1 MVVKNGE
8 EILNDGDAV
17 KTGDVIVSG
26 KVATY
31 KEGYPEE
38 YIYVHSMADIM
49 AYTTHSKNGDYKLYY
64 ESRVPTGKNRYMV
77 SLEVFGKM
85 FSLPLGRMN
94 FEEYDVNETRHEICI
109 PFFGYTGIAFDT
121 VKYTEVNV
129 NKEPISIETA
139 VEFAKNDLEEKI
151 SNELLY
157 GSILTDEN
165 VEYEKID
172 NETINVKLEMDFIQN
187 IATSQPISAD
197 TEGEEILDKQTD

>member
-1 MVVKNGE
+1 MGLNILRIPENLVDYLGEDISFIYRENEREDTRESLWFQSRNKN
-8 EILNDGDAV
+8 NDTRTLGL
-17 KTGDVIVSG
+17 

-94 FEEYDVNETRHEICI
+94 FEEYDVNEARHEICI
-109 PFFGYTGIAFDT
+109 PFFGYTGF
-121 VKYTEVNV
+121 
-129 NKEPISIETA
+129 A
-139 VEFAKNDLEEKI
+139 VRCGQIYRSKCK
-151 SNELLY
+151 
-157 GSILTDEN
+157 
-165 VEYEKID
+165 
-172 NETINVKLEMDFIQN
+172 QR
-187 IATSQPISAD
+187 AD
-197 TEGEEILDKQTD
+197 KHRNSRRICKK